1 MIPVVVA
8 TAAALGLASGTHCT
22 LMCGPLVGGACTS
35 KGAVDRGEAVRYLLA
50 PTAASAA
57 LRALAMLVFSLA
69 SAPFLVA
76 ALLVGD
82 RAARWVRSQR
92 RATRAIGLAL
102 TCAMAVAMVML
113 PVVVAAKRNAS
124 PPAHAP

>member
-50 PTAASAA
+50 RSASYVFVGVVAASVGRPCIPLRIAGAVQIAA
-57 LRALAMLVFSLA
+57 SIAVAAV
-69 SAPFLVA
+69 LVA
-76 ALLVGD
+76 
-82 RAARWVRSQR
+82 RAVRSAVPTRSQR
-92 RATRAIGLAL
+92 TPGAAPLVAL
-102 TCAMAVAMVML
+102 
-113 PVVVAAKRNAS
+113 R
-124 PPAHAP
+124 